1 MRKYLLKNPTIA
13 NICSLLFFM
22 TKNRTV
28 FSLVLAKKMR
38 IDGKK
43 SF

>member
-1 MRKYLLKNPTIA
+1 
-13 NICSLLFFM
+13 M

-38 IDGKK
+38 IDGENLVKLLDYVL
-43 SF
+43 